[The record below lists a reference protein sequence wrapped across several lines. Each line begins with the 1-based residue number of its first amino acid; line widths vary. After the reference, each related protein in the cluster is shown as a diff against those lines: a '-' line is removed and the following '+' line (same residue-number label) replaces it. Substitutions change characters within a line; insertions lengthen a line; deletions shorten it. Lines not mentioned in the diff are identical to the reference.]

1 MISGCCSDRKCGLCF
16 EAYWCMKKKI
26 SNKVTNLRIDQK
38 KIARFFLFFAIF
50 IFVQSCQSPRYTHN
64 EAARLTHAKEL
75 LKSEYATTSAASF
88 EGDHKFSQYLS
99 EYINTENADL
109 NSDVMTQALIAASA
123 KNQYDPVF
131 LLAVIKTE
139 SQFNPRAVGSAGEL
153 GLMQIKPDTA
163 EWICQKSG
171 FPWKGAKALKDPVY
185 NVQIGALYFKYLK
198 KSLKSRSAYYINAYN
213 MGINNLHRLPASSK
227 ISHPYYARVMQ
238 NYLGIYQ
245 ELQKIKK
252 SIKS

>member
-1 MISGCCSDRKCGLCF
+1 MISGCCSDIKSGLCF
-16 EAYWCMKKKI
+16 EAYRVMKKEI
-26 SNKVTNLRIDQK
+26 CFRNTIMRFHRK
-38 KIARFFLFFAIF
+38 KIARFFLYFAIF
-50 IFVQSCQSPRYTHN
+50 IFIQSCQSPRYSHN
-64 EAARLTHAKEL
+64 EAARMTHAKEL
-75 LKSEYATTSAASF
+75 LNSEYASTSAVNF
-88 EGDHKFSQYLS
+88 EGDQKFSQYLS
-99 EYINTENADL
+99 EYLNSKNANL
-109 NSDVMTQALIAASA
+109 NSDKMTEALIAASA
-123 KNQYDPVF
+123 KNHYDPVF

-139 SQFNPRAVGSAGEL
+139 SQFNPKAIGLAGEV

-213 MGINNLHRLPASSK
+213 MGINNLQRLPASSK
-227 ISHPYYARVMQ
+227 ISHPYYAKVMQ
-238 NYLGIYQ
+238 NYIGIYQ
-245 ELQKIKK
+245 ELQKIKN

>member
-1 MISGCCSDRKCGLCF
+1 
-16 EAYWCMKKKI
+16 MKKKF
-26 SNKVTNLRIDQK
+26 SNLDTILRIDQK
-38 KIARFFLFFAIF
+38 KIARFFFLFVAITF
-50 IFVQSCQSPRYTHN
+50 IQSCQSPRYSHN
-64 EAARLTHAKEL
+64 EAARMVHAKEL
-75 LKSEYATTSAASF
+75 LKSEYASTSAASF
-88 EGDHKFSQYLS
+88 EGDQKFSQYLS
-99 EYINTENADL
+99 EYINTENANL
-109 NSDVMTQALIAASA
+109 NSDQMTQALVAASA
-123 KNQYDPVF
+123 KNHYDPVF

-139 SQFNPRAVGSAGEL
+139 SQFNPKAVGSAGEL

-163 EWICQKSG
+163 EWICRKSG

-213 MGINNLHRLPASSK
+213 MGINNLQRLPASSK

-238 NYLGIYQ
+238 NYIGIYQ
-245 ELQKIKK
+245 ELQKIKN

>member
-1 MISGCCSDRKCGLCF
+1 MISGCCSDRKSGLYF
-16 EAYWCMKKKI
+16 EAYSSMKKEFSTTDTI
-26 SNKVTNLRIDQK
+26 LRIDQK
-38 KIARFFLFFAIF
+38 KIARFFFLFIT
-50 IFVQSCQSPRYTHN
+50 ITFVQSCQSPRYSHN
-64 EAARLTHAKEL
+64 EAARMTHAKEL
-75 LKSEYATTSAASF
+75 LNSEYASTSAVNF
-88 EGDHKFSQYLS
+88 EGDQKFSQYLS
-99 EYINTENADL
+99 EYISAENANL
-109 NSDVMTQALIAASA
+109 NSDQMTQALVAASA
-123 KNQYDPVF
+123 KNHYDPVF

-171 FPWKGAKALKDPVY
+171 FPWKGANALKDPVY

-238 NYLGIYQ
+238 NYIGIYQ

>member
-1 MISGCCSDRKCGLCF
+1 
-16 EAYWCMKKKI
+16 MKM
-26 SNKVTNLRIDQK
+26 NTNLRIEQK
-38 KIARFFLFFAIF
+38 KIARFIFLFLTVTF
-50 IFVQSCQSPRYTHN
+50 IQSCQSSRYTHN
-64 EAARLTHAKEL
+64 EAARLIHVKDL
-75 LKSEYATTSAASF
+75 LKSEYASTSAVSF

-99 EYINTENADL
+99 EYINIENANL
-109 NSDVMTQALIAASA
+109 NSDKMTQALIAVSA

-139 SQFNPRAVGSAGEL
+139 SQFNPKAVGSAGEL

-185 NVQIGALYFKYLK
+185 NIQIGALYFKYLK
-198 KSLKSRSAYYINAYN
+198 KSLKSHSAHYINAYN
-213 MGINNLHRLPASSK
+213 MGINNLYRLPASSK
-227 ISHPYYARVMQ
+227 ISHPYYAKVMR
-238 NYLGIYQ
+238 NYIGIYH

-252 SIKS
+252 SIKT

>member
-1 MISGCCSDRKCGLCF
+1 MRLSD
-16 EAYWCMKKKI
+16 KK
-26 SNKVTNLRIDQK
+26 L
-38 KIARFFLFFAIF
+38 ARFFFLFLVVTF
-50 IFVQSCQSPRYTHN
+50 IQSCQSSRYSHN
-64 EAARLTHAKEL
+64 EAARLIHAKEL
-75 LKSEYATTSAASF
+75 LKSEYESTSAASF

-99 EYINTENADL
+99 EYINTENANL
-109 NSDVMTQALIAASA
+109 NSDIMTQALIAASA

-139 SQFNPRAVGSAGEL
+139 SQFNPKAVGSAGEL

-198 KSLKSRSAYYINAYN
+198 KSLKSRSAHYINAYN

-227 ISHPYYARVMQ
+227 ISHPYYAKVMQ
-238 NYLGIYQ
+238 NYIGIYQ

-252 SIKS
+252 SLKT